1 MNRMSAKASDWT
13 ELTNTAVGEL
23 GLTVLLEK
31 SGIGLVGEAE
41 GVEEADG
48 FENTGVGL
56 VLGGGVEGGGGLAGL
71 GGGEGGDRGGEEGGD
86 GKLVHDGC
94 VDGFD
99 EIDYER
105 KVAA

>member
-1 MNRMSAKASDWT
+1 MSRMSAKASDWT

-71 GGGEGGDRGGEEGGD
+71 GGGEGGGGAGEEGSEDELHGWMWGGIGFGLD
-86 GKLVHDGC
+86 GLSKL
-94 VDGFD
+94 
-99 EIDYER
+99 
-105 KVAA
+105 

>member
-48 FENTGVGL
+48 GGDTDDHV
-56 VLGGGVEGGGGLAGL
+56 VLPAVQGGGGLGNLSRSKGRAGFFC
-71 GGGEGGDRGGEEGGD
+71 GVRQ
-86 GKLVHDGC
+86 
-94 VDGFD
+94 
-99 EIDYER
+99 R
-105 KVAA
+105 